1 MRFSDLT
8 NSGKIDTY
16 ENYLM
21 ASLQRSIIVARRYLY
36 ASFVRCDILQIDI
49 RSIFK
54 EFWLS

>member
-21 ASLQRSIIVARRYLY
+21 ARLQWSIIVARRYLY
-36 ASFVRCDILQIDI
+36 VSFVRCDILQRD
-49 RSIFK
+49 RY
-54 EFWLS
+54 